1 MIAAERRN
9 RIKEMLLK
17 HKSVKASDLV
27 DQFNVSEETIRR
39 DLSQLEQEGILKKNY
54 GGAILADKFQQDT
67 LILPIRQRQRQFF
80 EEKELIGKGAAELV
94 QPGQTLIL
102 DAGSTTWHAIRE
114 MEKVKDLTVITNA
127 LNIAEECTRNESISV
142 YLLGG
147 KLRRRSLSTVGP
159 QAELE
164 LQKYIAD
171 YAFIGTSGISLR
183 QGITSSDLYEAEVKK
198 AMISAGQKSV
208 VLADHSKFQKLG
220 LTSFCHFKD
229 VDILITSD
237 KADEQ
242 ILKEIEKA
250 GVEIIVVQTN
260 DE

>member
-9 RIKEMLLK
+9 RIKELLLEN
-17 HKSVKASDLV
+17 KSVKASDLV
-27 DQFNVSEETIRR
+27 KQFNVSEETIRR
-39 DLSQLEQEGILKKNY
+39 DLSQLEQEGILEKNY
-54 GGAILADKFQQDT
+54 GGAVLAEKFQKDT

-80 EEKELIGKGAAELV
+80 EEKQQIGKCASKLV
-94 QPGQTLIL
+94 QANQTIIL

-114 MEKVKDLTVITNA
+114 MEKTNDLTIITNA
-127 LNIAEECTRNESISV
+127 LNIAEECTRNDTISV

-147 KLRRRSLSTVGP
+147 KLRRRSLSVVGP
-159 QAELE
+159 QAEME
-164 LQKYIAD
+164 LQKYNAD
-171 YAFIGTSGISLR
+171 YAFIGTSGISLK
-183 QGITSSDLYEAEVKK
+183 QGITSSDLYEAEMKK

-237 KADEQ
+237 LADEKM
-242 ILKEIEKA
+242 LYEVEKA
-250 GVEIIVVQTN
+250 GVEIIVVSAN
-260 DE
+260 G